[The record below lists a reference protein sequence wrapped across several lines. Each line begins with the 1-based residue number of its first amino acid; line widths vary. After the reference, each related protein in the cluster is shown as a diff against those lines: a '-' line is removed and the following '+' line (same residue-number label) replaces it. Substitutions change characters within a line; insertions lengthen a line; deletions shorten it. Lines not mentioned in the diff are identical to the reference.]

1 MENTSFQLFDGKV
14 IIRLRSRVCNTP
26 AELLSSEHFTTILTR
41 YVRLLSSQR
50 SPLLKIFS
58 DDEITSQD
66 IKLLVNTL
74 QYLLN
79 LPAALVPRVV
89 DGADQFFRD
98 LTLLNDFVENF
109 YNFWRS
115 LHRLVVCDTE
125 ADRYDK
131 RPYRTFNETVET
143 LMHVVRSTYRDI
155 QENITGKHPKIYRQ
169 VSAGA
174 EVGAI
179 ALPRSNQFEERV
191 YQKLNKI
198 SVIRQVLFYP
208 PLIFNSTINIRKG
221 MFERIPY
228 NPLQNLEVNPKEWL
242 CYPAKVGN
250 LLIMVYFSMQDFE
263 LGFSLS
269 NLFELA
275 EDEEINRKPDA
286 IFMFGTPPS
295 SSKPEG
301 NETVFYDDADNNML
315 VATIPHRDEFGYF
328 GYLKKMMLTLH
339 NIIMMKR
346 GYLPYHG
353 AMVHITIRDKGAHTV
368 LLVGDT
374 GAGKSET
381 LEALRTI
388 GRKEVEDL
396 VIIADDMGS
405 LKIDGDGKVL
415 GYGTEM
421 GAFVRLDDL
430 ASGYALG
437 QIDRTIIMNAN
448 QTNARVVIP
457 VTKYDTIVR
466 GYPVDFVFYANNYE
480 AVDDK
485 HPAIELC
492 KTAEEALEIFRA
504 GAVMSKGTTSTTG
517 LVHSYFGNIFGA
529 PQYRELHDPLAD
541 KFFKAF
547 YENGISVGQMR
558 TSLGI
563 PGSEHSGP
571 EKSARA
577 LLSMLQ
583 NTKRD

>member
-1 MENTSFQLFDGKV
+1 MENSTFQIFDGKV

-26 AELLSSEHFTTILTR
+26 EELLTSDLFTAILTR
-41 YVRLLSSQR
+41 FIHDLTHQR
-50 SPLLKIFS
+50 SPLLKVFT
-58 DDEITSQD
+58 DEEITSQD
-66 IKLLVNTL
+66 IQILVKTL
-74 QYLLN
+74 HYLLN
-79 LPAALVPRVV
+79 LPAALVPKVV
-89 DGADQFFRD
+89 EESDQFFRD
-98 LTLLNDFVENF
+98 LTLLNDFVEQL
-109 YNFWRS
+109 YNYWRS
-115 LHRLVVCDTE
+115 LHRLMVCDTE
-125 ADRYDK
+125 VDRYDK

-143 LMHVVRSTYRDI
+143 LMHVVRRTYRDI
-155 QENITGKHPKIYRQ
+155 QENITAKHPKIYRQ

-174 EVGAI
+174 EIGAI
-179 ALPRSNQFEERV
+179 TLPRTTQFEERI
-191 YQKLNKI
+191 YQKLNKV
-198 SVIRQVLFYP
+198 SVIRQVLIYP
-208 PLIFNSTINIRKG
+208 PLIFNSTMNIRKG
-221 MFERIPY
+221 MFERTSY
-228 NPLQNLEVNPKEWL
+228 NPLQNLEINPKEWL
-242 CYPAKVGN
+242 CYPAKVGS
-250 LLIMVYFSMQDFE
+250 LLVMVYFSMQYFE

-275 EDEEINRKPDA
+275 EDDEVNRKPDA
-286 IFMFGTPPS
+286 IFLFGVPPT

-328 GYLKKMMLTLH
+328 GYLKKMILTLH

-353 AMVHITIRDKGAHTV
+353 AMVHITIRKKGSYTI

-381 LEALRTI
+381 LEALRLI
-388 GRKEVEDL
+388 GKKEVEDL

-405 LKIDGDGKVL
+405 LKLDGDGSIL

-448 QTNARVVIP
+448 QTNARVVLP
-457 VTKYDTIVR
+457 VTKYEHVVK

-480 AVDDK
+480 KVDSS

-492 KTAEEALEIFRA
+492 ENAEEALKIFRE
-504 GAVMSKGTTSTTG
+504 GSVMSKGTTSTTG
-517 LVHSYFGNIFGA
+517 LVHSYFGNIFGP
-529 PQYRELHDPLAD
+529 PQYQELHDPLAV

-547 YENGISVGQMR
+547 FEKGILVGQMR

-563 PGSEHSGP
+563 AGSEHNGP
-571 EKSARA
+571 EIAARE

-583 NTKRD
+583 TAKRD

>member
-1 MENTSFQLFDGKV
+1 MENTTFQIFDGKV

-26 AELLSSEHFTTILTR
+26 EELLSSEFFTTVLTR
-41 YVRLLSSQR
+41 YVHDLSHQR
-50 SPLLKIFS
+50 SPLLKIFA
-58 DDEITSQD
+58 DEEITTQD
-66 IKLLVNTL
+66 IQLLVKTL

-79 LPAALVPRVV
+79 LPAALVPKVV

-98 LTLLNDFVENF
+98 LTLLNDFVEHL
-109 YNFWRS
+109 YNYWRS
-115 LHRLVVCDTE
+115 LHRLMVCDTE
-125 ADRYDK
+125 ANRYDK

-143 LMHVVRSTYRDI
+143 LMHVVRRTYRDI

-179 ALPRSNQFEERV
+179 ALPRTEQFEERV

-198 SVIRQVLFYP
+198 SVIRQVLTYP
-208 PLIFNSTINIRKG
+208 PLIFNSAINIRKG
-221 MFERIPY
+221 MFERINY
-228 NPLQNLEVNPKEWL
+228 NPLQNLEITPRDWL

-250 LLIMVYFSMQDFE
+250 LLIMVYFSIQDFE

-275 EDEEINRKPDA
+275 EDDEINRKPDA
-286 IFMFGTPPS
+286 IFMFGVPPTTA
-295 SSKPEG
+295 KPEG

-315 VATIPHRDEFGYF
+315 VATIPHRDEFSYF

-339 NIIMMKR
+339 NIVMMKR

-353 AMVHITIRDKGAHTV
+353 AMVHITFRGKGAYTI

-381 LEALRTI
+381 LEALRLI
-388 GRKEVEDL
+388 GKKDVEDL

-405 LKIDGDGKVL
+405 LKIDSEGKIL

-437 QIDRTIIMNAN
+437 QIDRAIIMNAN
-448 QTNARVVIP
+448 QTNARVVLP
-457 VTKYDTIVR
+457 VTKYDTVIK

-480 AVDDK
+480 AVDED
-485 HPAIELC
+485 HPAVQIC
-492 KTAEEALEIFRA
+492 KDADEALEIFRS

-517 LVHSYFGNIFGA
+517 LVHSYFGNIFGP
-529 PQYRELHDPLAD
+529 PQYQELHDPLAD
-541 KFFKAF
+541 KFFRAF
-547 YENGISVGQMR
+547 FDNGIVVGQMR

-563 PGSEHSGP
+563 NGSEHTGP
-571 EKSARA
+571 EVSARA
-577 LLSMLQ
+577 LLTMLQ
-583 NTKRD
+583 NARRD

>member
-1 MENTSFQLFDGKV
+1 METTTFQIFDGKV
-14 IIRLRSRVCNTP
+14 IIRLRSRVCNSP
-26 AELLSSEHFTTILTR
+26 EELLSSEHFTTILTR
-41 YVRLLSSQR
+41 FVRDLSHQR

-66 IKLLVNTL
+66 IQLLVKTL

-79 LPAALVPRVV
+79 LPAELVPRVV
-89 DGADQFFRD
+89 DGSDQFFRD
-98 LTLLNDFVENF
+98 LTLLNDFVEQL
-109 YNFWRS
+109 YNHWRS
-115 LHRLVVCDTE
+115 LHRLMVCDTE

-143 LMHVVRSTYRDI
+143 LMHVVRRTYRDI

-179 ALPRSNQFEERV
+179 ALPRSSQFEERV

-198 SVIRQVLFYP
+198 SVIRQVLIYP

-221 MFERIPY
+221 MFERVAY
-228 NPLQNLEVNPKEWL
+228 NPLLNLEINPREWL

-250 LLIMVYFSMQDFE
+250 LLVMVYFTMQDFE

-286 IFMFGTPPS
+286 IFLFGVPPTT
-295 SSKPEG
+295 SKSEG
-301 NETVFYDDADNNML
+301 NETVFYDDADNNMM

-328 GYLKKMMLTLH
+328 GYLKKMILTLH
-339 NIIMMKR
+339 NIIMLKR

-353 AMVHITIRDKGAHTV
+353 AMVHITVRNKGSFTI
-368 LLVGDT
+368 LLVGDS

-381 LEALRTI
+381 LEALRVI
-388 GRKEVEDL
+388 GKKDVEDL
-396 VIIADDMGS
+396 LIIADDMGS
-405 LKIDGDGKVL
+405 LKQDGEGSIL

-437 QIDRTIIMNAN
+437 QIDRTIIINAN
-448 QTNARVVIP
+448 QTNARVVLP
-457 VTKYDTIVR
+457 VTKYQHVVH

-480 AVDDK
+480 KVDES

-492 KTAEEALEIFRA
+492 KDSQEALDIFRT

-517 LVHSYFGNIFGA
+517 LVNSYFGNIFGP
-529 PQYRELHDPLAD
+529 PQYRELHDPLAE

-547 YENGISVGQMR
+547 FDKGIAVGQMR

-571 EKSARA
+571 EVAAKA

-583 NTKRD
+583 NARRD